1 MLADILDR
9 KEPVVYLLTSE
20 EGRAEREIISYCEG
34 SSPPRPLFRWSC
46 TRGLEK
52 LQGGVV
58 ESVNVPARQDG
69 GMQSPLAPVLD
80 YAVRDL
86 PDDGVFLLKDVHRF
100 LGGSSAGFNPVFAM
114 TTRALRD
121 AFYELR
127 ELGKP
132 SKIVLLSPE
141 LVVPPDIEK
150 EVRIHDYP
158 LPKRDDLAVIVRGAL
173 RRAQA
178 ISQKDRQFVYE
189 VDDIERFTAGLVDAA
204 IGLTQVEVE
213 CVLENMLYSD
223 RAVKADAARVMV
235 TEKQQIIRKSG
246 VLEFVSAEELQGLEV
261 GGLESMIQWLRL
273 RRHVLENRDRAR
285 DEYGIKQVPRGV
297 LLVGISGCGK
307 SLVCKKIASDWGLPL
322 LRLDVGAI
330 FDKWV
335 GASEERIR
343 RALSVAES
351 VAPCILWV
359 DEIEKGFNTGIGGD
373 GGTSSRVLG
382 TFLVWMAEKKSPV
395 FIAATANDIGAL
407 PPELLRAGR
416 FDNRFFVGCPGDES
430 RRAIFGIHLRA
441 RKLEPSGFDLDRLV
455 EETFGF
461 TGAEI
466 EQVVLDSVYD
476 AFYEGRRADTED
488 MVRNVRRNRPLVKS
502 LGHQMGKILEMLGN
516 GRMELASEDTVPVQ
530 ELVQKLKINYSG

>member
-1 MLADILDR
+1 MLAEILDR
-9 KEPVVYLLTSE
+9 KEPIIYLLTPE
-20 EGRAEREIISYCEG
+20 EGRAEREIIRYCDA
-34 SSPPRPLFRWSC
+34 SSPPKPLYRWSC

-58 ESVNVPARQDG
+58 ETINLHSES
-69 GMQSPLAPVLD
+69 QSPLAPVIS
-80 YAVRDL
+80 YAVRDC
-86 PDDGVFLLKDVHRF
+86 PDDGVFLFKDAHQF
-100 LGGSSAGFNPVFAM
+100 LRGSGSGYNPVS
-114 TTRALRD
+114 TLTVRALRD

-127 ELGKP
+127 DLGKP
-132 SKIVLLSPE
+132 RKIVLLSPE
-141 LVVPPDIEK
+141 LVVPPDLEK

-158 LPKRDDLAVIVRGAL
+158 LPDKNDLAVTVRSAL
-173 RRAQA
+173 RRAQT
-178 ISQKDRQFVYE
+178 IKQKDNTFVYE
-189 VDDIERFTAGLVDAA
+189 VDDPERFAASLVDAA
-204 IGLTQVEVE
+204 VGLTQVEVE
-213 CVLENMLYSD
+213 CVLENMLYSS
-223 RAVKADAARVMV
+223 RAVTQEAARVMMK
-235 TEKQQIIRKSG
+235 EKQQIIRKSG
-246 VLEFVSAEELQGLEV
+246 VLEFVSAEELRGLEV
-261 GGLESMIQWLRL
+261 GGLESMLHWLRL
-273 RRHVLENRDRAR
+273 RRHILENRDKAR
-285 DEYGIKQVPRGV
+285 EDYGIDQVPRGV

-407 PPELLRAGR
+407 PPELLRSGR

-430 RRAIFGIHLRA
+430 RKTIFEIHLRA
-441 RKLEPSGFDLDRLV
+441 RKLDPAQFDTDKLV
-455 EETFGF
+455 EATFGF

-466 EQVVLDSVYD
+466 EQAVLDGVYD
-476 AFYEGRRADTED
+476 AFFENRRATTED
-488 MVRNVRRNRPLVKS
+488 VVRNVKRSRPLVKS
-502 LGHQMGKILEMLGN
+502 LGHQMSKILEMLEN

-530 ELVQKLKINYSG
+530 QLVQRLQINYS